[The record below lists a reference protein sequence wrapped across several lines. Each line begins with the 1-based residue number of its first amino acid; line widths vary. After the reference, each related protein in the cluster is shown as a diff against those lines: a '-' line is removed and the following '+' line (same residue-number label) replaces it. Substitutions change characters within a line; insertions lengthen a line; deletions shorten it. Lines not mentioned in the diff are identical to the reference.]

1 MPKKKNRG
9 NSTGSV
15 YFDKSKGLWYAQIPT
30 GYKNGK
36 QQFSKR
42 SFMTKTDAANGLAA
56 LKSDLNMGELVEPD
70 KLTVQGLLEQ
80 WIEWKAPRDLRETTE
95 ASYRREIRLRL
106 VPLLGPLRVQ
116 SLAKA
121 DIERAYKA
129 MLEPRDDHRNNGK
142 QLVISIE
149 TVRVAARVLKLALKE
164 WGVGR
169 GVILRN
175 PADEAKLPRVRA
187 KRGEV
192 GGGRNKYEPYSATE
206 LRKFLEATYDHHLFI
221 AFYLAGAMGLR
232 EGEVVGLRWRDL
244 RIEPGELSPQGEGE
258 LRVSSQRTRVG
269 GKIIE
274 GPPKSDRGVRPIPLS
289 AQAVATLKIHK
300 AQQRQQW
307 AEEYGW
313 AWSKDTYLITKPEDG
328 TPIRPESVWKR
339 FRAITN
345 RLGLRPVAFHDLR
358 HGFVSIMAAERI
370 PAEVISR
377 LVGHHSASFTVEA
390 YRHVFA
396 SEGIAAS
403 KTMDKITP
411 DPGIRV
417 LPDHSG
423 AVEEEMKLTP
433 LQVRRKLTAYQA
445 QRIKQRIEA
454 GERPEDV
461 ALDFGISGR
470 MARYIA
476 SGERYERVSQKKRK
490 KAG

>member
-30 GYKNGK
+30 GYKNGR

-42 SFMTKTDAANGLAA
+42 SFKTKTDAANGLAA
-56 LKSDLNMGELVEPD
+56 LKSDLHLGELVEPD
-70 KLTVQGLLEQ
+70 RLTVQGLLEQ

-95 ASYRREIRLRL
+95 SSYRREIRLRL
-106 VPLLGPLRVQ
+106 VPLLGPIRVQ
-116 SLAKA
+116 SLGKA

-142 QLVISIE
+142 QVVISLE
-149 TVRVAARVLKLALKE
+149 TLRVAARVLKLALKE

-169 GVILRN
+169 GVIVRN
-175 PADEAKLPRVRA
+175 PADEAKLPRIKA

-192 GGGRNKYEPYSATE
+192 GGGRKKYEPYTAVE
-206 LRKFLEATYDHHLFI
+206 LRRLLEATYDHHLFI
-221 AFYLAGAMGLR
+221 AFFLAGAMGLR

-244 RIEPGELSPQGEGE
+244 RIEPSELSPQGEGE
-258 LRVSSQRTRVG
+258 LRVVSQRTRVG

-274 GPPKSDRGVRPIPLS
+274 GPPKSERGVRPIPLS
-289 AQAVATLKIHK
+289 AQAVATLRIHK
-300 AQQRQQW
+300 AQQQQW
-307 AEEYGW
+307 ANEYGW
-313 AWSKDTYLITKPEDG
+313 EWSRETYVVTKPEDG

-339 FRAITN
+339 FRAITD
-345 RLGLRPVAFHDLR
+345 RLGVRPVAFHDLR
-358 HGFVSIMAAERI
+358 HGFVSIMAAENI

-377 LVGHHSASFTVEA
+377 LVGHHSAQFTVEA

-403 KTMDKITP
+403 RTMDKITP
-411 DPGIRV
+411 DPGVRV
-417 LPDHSG
+417 LPERGGES
-423 AVEEEMKLTP
+423 EEEVELTP
-433 LQVRRKLTAYQA
+433 LQERRKLTAYQA

-461 ALDFGISGR
+461 ALDFGVSGR

-476 SGERYERVSQKKRK
+476 AGERHERATQNERT